1 MRINLIGLG
10 KMGYNL
16 ALNLKDHRHH
26 VMGFDLNEQA
36 RLNLQD
42 QGVKTCKDLASL
54 SKRNGE
60 EILVFMLLVPYQI
73 VDTVIEQLTPFL
85 KKDDIIID
93 AGNSNYLNSI
103 RRFQLLKSKGYHF
116 VDMGTSGGTQGARSG
131 VSLMVGG
138 EEEIVKSLEP
148 MFKDIAVENGFAYT
162 GRPGSGHFTKM
173 IHNGIEYGMLQAIAE
188 GFDLM
193 EASPFEFDYEKIL
206 TMWNHGSIIESRL
219 LKHLSDALKEDPK
232 LSLIEGI
239 IDDSGEG
246 TWMIEEALKYKVSMP
261 VITQS
266 LFARYKSKDENRFA
280 EKIVASIRKE
290 FGGHAVHPKK

>member
-16 ALNLKDHRHH
+16 ALNLKDHGHQ
-26 VMGFDLNEQA
+26 VFGFDLNEKA

-60 EILVFMLLVPYQI
+60 ENLVFMLLVPYQI

-138 EEEIVKSLEP
+138 EEEIVKSLES
-148 MFKDIAVENGFAYT
+148 MFKDIAVENGYTYT

>member
-1 MRINLIGLG
+1 
-10 KMGYNL
+10 MGYNL